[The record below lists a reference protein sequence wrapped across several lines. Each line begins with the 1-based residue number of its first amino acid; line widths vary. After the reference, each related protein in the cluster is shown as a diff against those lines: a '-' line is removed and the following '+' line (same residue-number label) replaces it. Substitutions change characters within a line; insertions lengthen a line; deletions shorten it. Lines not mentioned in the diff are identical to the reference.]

1 MKRVVQSI
9 CRSETALQITRNSVT
24 KSSLLAIFG
33 GRPILHKTRIVVW
46 VEEAETLTREG
57 KQSEHRSEDWSGKH
71 DILV

>member
-9 CRSETALQITRNSVT
+9 RSETALQITRNSVT
-24 KSSLLAIFG
+24 KSSLLGIFG

-46 VEEAETLTREG
+46 VEAETLTREG